1 MTQHTL
7 GEDPAPLGR
16 TQRVGGD
23 PLTQDP
29 CSLAFGA
36 GRTQHPWREPSL
48 SGGNSSARNLALWSL
63 GQAGLGLGV
72 FLLSARGWE
81 SSESKTRLLASM
93 VGSCPLSAGHRT
105 AGPGDA
111 SLMPALP
118 TLPALPALP
127 VAALGSRLGGALW
140 FLGHWK
146 TQSPAMAVL
155 SLWDGPGLPLVPQ
168 TLSLCPAPQ
177 ADGCLCPQ
185 LMGSLEA
192 PKEYGGVD
200 HEDKPVLSRLRVGG
214 RAVVCVCPRVSQ
226 PPWGPVPGDWWRA
239 ETGWSWGWLEGGLSL
254 RRVNGEDD

>member
-1 MTQHTL
+1 
-7 GEDPAPLGR
+7 
-16 TQRVGGD
+16 
-23 PLTQDP
+23 
-29 CSLAFGA
+29 
-36 GRTQHPWREPSL
+36 
-48 SGGNSSARNLALWSL
+48 
-63 GQAGLGLGV
+63 
-72 FLLSARGWE
+72 
-81 SSESKTRLLASM
+81 M

-111 SLMPALP
+111 SL
-118 TLPALPALP
+118 TPALPALP

-140 FLGHWK
+140 FLGHQK
-146 TQSPAMAVL
+146 TQPPAMAVL

-214 RAVVCVCPRVSQ
+214 RAVVCVSPCVTASLGPC
-226 PPWGPVPGDWWRA
+226 PWGLVEGGDSVALGMAGGRA
-239 ETGWSWGWLEGGLSL
+239 EPLPCEWGG
-254 RRVNGEDD
+254 